1 MPRTFEDLAI
11 FAAPGVFVVLWA
23 SGFIGAKFGL
33 PYAEPLT
40 FLSLRMVAVVALL
53 GLIVLITRPP
63 WPDRAGLAHSAAT
76 GLMVHGLYLGG
87 VFVSIENGMPAG
99 LIALVVSLQPVLT
112 STIANRLLGERV
124 VPRQWFGLLLGLIG
138 VYLIVHEKTESGGTT
153 ALAWVAAVVALL
165 GMTAG
170 TLYQKR
176 FGGGIDW
183 RPGMLVQY
191 AAAGDAFRAG
201 RDHVR
206 VQASA
211 MDARIP
217 VRARLARLRAVV
229 RRDLAAVFSHSPLG
243 GDARGEPVLSHA
255 AVHGADGVGAV
266 RRAPCAARAR
276 LAWRSASPGCSW

>member
-112 STIANRLLGERV
+112 STIANRLARRACRAAAMVRAAARPDRRLPHSAREDAVR
-124 VPRQWFGLLLGLIG
+124 RDDDDGL
-138 VYLIVHEKTESGGTT
+138 
-153 ALAWVAAVVALL
+153 
-165 GMTAG
+165 
-170 TLYQKR
+170 
-176 FGGGIDW
+176 GGG
-183 RPGMLVQY
+183 RRG
-191 AAAGDAFRAG
+191 AARHDRRDALSEALRRRHRLARRHAGAICGG
-201 RDHVR
+201 RD
-206 VQASA
+206 
-211 MDARIP
+211 I
-217 VRARLARLRAVV
+217 VRAR
-229 RRDLAAVFSHSPLG
+229 RD
-243 GDARGEPVLSHA
+243 
-255 AVHGADGVGAV
+255 
-266 RRAPCAARAR
+266 
-276 LAWRSASPGCSW
+276 

>member
-40 FLSLRMVAVVALL
+40 FLSLRMVAVVVLL

-138 VYLIVHEKTESGGTT
+138 VYLIVHEKTESGGTHDDG
-153 ALAWVAAVVALL
+153 L
-165 GMTAG
+165 
-170 TLYQKR
+170 
-176 FGGGIDW
+176 GGGRRGAD
-183 RPGMLVQY
+183 RHDRRHALSETVRRRHRL
-191 AAAGDAFRAG
+191 AARYVDAICGGRDIFRARRRRRSSPGQCNG
-201 RDHVR
+201 RPNSCLR
-206 VQASA
+206 SA
-211 MDARIP
+211 GSSSCCRSARSGSCI
-217 VRARLARLRAVV
+217 
-229 RRDLAAVFSHSPLG
+229 SHPPRG
-243 GDARGEPVLSHA
+243 GDARGQPVLPDA
-255 AVHGADGVGAV
+255 AGDGADGLGLFDE
-266 RRAPCAARAR
+266 RLAPLA
-276 LAWRSASPGCSW
+276 LSAWRSASPACSW